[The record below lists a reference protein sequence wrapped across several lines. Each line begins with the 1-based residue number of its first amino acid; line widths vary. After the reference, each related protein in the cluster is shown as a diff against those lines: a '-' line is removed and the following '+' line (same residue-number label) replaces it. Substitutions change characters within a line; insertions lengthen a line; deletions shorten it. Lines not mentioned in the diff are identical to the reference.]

1 MATRLTPQARREY
14 ILTRTREMIAR
25 EGPEGLS
32 MRKVARECEMTAP
45 GVMHHFETLEDLL
58 TEVLTVRREE
68 EASRYQELLLEV
80 GAGAT
85 LRDLT
90 DITVRVASE
99 NPVEAQNFDRLE
111 ALARV
116 DPTHPAHRYYKG
128 NSVVGEVGP
137 LSSYLA
143 QLEYRE
149 PLAVLNVLSLVAEG
163 LRARWTRSE
172 AVPDFEADWLAV
184 ADDVFAGFEHLRRDS
199 DSS

>member
-68 EASRYQELLLEV
+68 EASRYQELLLEA
-80 GAGAT
+80 GPGAT
-85 LRDLT
+85 LRD
-90 DITVRVASE
+90 ASE

-116 DPTHPAHRYYKG
+116 DPTHPAHKYYKG
-128 NSVVGEVGP
+128 RSVVGEVGP

-172 AVPDFEADWLAV
+172 AVPDLEADWLAV
-184 ADDVFAGFEHLRRDS
+184 ADDVFAGFEYLRREPNTP
-199 DSS
+199 